1 MGLVAH
7 PGDALSK
14 EVIGAAIEV
23 HRHLGPGLLES
34 SYLACLSRE
43 LEVRGINYESQV
55 VLSLEYKGK
64 QWPRAFVVDLFVERL
79 LVVEIKS
86 VEALKAIQTS
96 QLLTYMRLLRAPV
109 GLVMNFNVEILV
121 RGIRRRLL

>member
-1 MGLVAH
+1 VGLVVH
-7 PGDALSK
+7 PGNALSK

-43 LEVRGINYESQV
+43 LEVRGVNYESQV
-55 VLSLEYKGK
+55 VLSLEYKGM

-79 LVVEIKS
+79 LVVEVKS
-86 VEALKAIQTS
+86 VEALKPIHTS
-96 QLLTYMRLLRAPV
+96 QLLTYMRLLSAPV